1 MFRRKKKE
9 RLDDDVESELDDE
22 YADEYEDDGY
32 EDDEYAG
39 DEYDDSFDDEDAEP
53 DAVVPAAATS
63 EPQTGPFD
71 AVAPDDGLPRV
82 DLGGMQIPV
91 LEGLELRVEVDEAGQ
106 VVAATLVDGSSQMQL
121 GAFAAPKTSGIWSD
135 VRQEI
140 ADSIRS
146 GGGSVEEA
154 DGPYGPELRTSVP
167 TEVPGQLAPAR
178 FVGID
183 GPRWFLRAL
192 FSGPAGTDPDA
203 SPRLD
208 SVLRAVVVVR
218 GGDAMPIRDP
228 LPLRLPDE
236 AVAAQS
242 AADADGTESDGPGID
257 PFERGPEI
265 TEVR

>member
-1 MFRRKKKE
+1 MFRRRKKE
-9 RLDDDVESELDDE
+9 QSDSEFDSEYADDE
-22 YADEYEDDGY
+22 YAD
-32 EDDEYAG
+32 DEYADG
-39 DEYDDSFDDEDAEP
+39 DRLDDEGADAP
-53 DAVVPAAATS
+53 AGAGLPAGAAAGSS
-63 EPQTGPFD
+63 ESQTGPFD
-71 AVAPDDGLPRV
+71 AVAPEDGLPRV
-82 DLGGMQIPV
+82 DLGGMQVPV
-91 LEGLELRVEVDEAGQ
+91 LEGLELRVEVDESGQ
-106 VVAATLVDGSSQMQL
+106 VVAATLVDGANMMQL
-121 GAFAAPKTSGIWSD
+121 GAFAAPKTTGIWTD

-146 GGGSVEEA
+146 GGGRVDEV
-154 DGPYGPELRTSVP
+154 DGPYGLELRTAVP
-167 TEVPGQLAPAR
+167 TDTPGQLAPAR

-203 SPRLD
+203 SPLLD

-236 AVAAQS
+236 AVAAQQEQE
-242 AADADGTESDGPGID
+242 GEQPGID

>member
-1 MFRRKKKE
+1 MFRRRKE
-9 RLDDDVESELDDE
+9 RREEEFEEDFEDDVQNEYDDDIDDE
-22 YADEYEDDGY
+22 YDESDDGADDADDADEDDDAAASSVG
-32 EDDEYAG
+32 A
-39 DEYDDSFDDEDAEP
+39 DDSG
-53 DAVVPAAATS
+53 
-63 EPQTGPFD
+63 TGPYD

-82 DLGGMQIPV
+82 DLGGMQVPV
-91 LEGLELRVEVDEAGQ
+91 LEGLELRVEVDESGQ
-106 VVAATLVDGSSQMQL
+106 VVAATLVDGDSLMQL
-121 GAFAAPKTSGIWSD
+121 GAFAAPKTSGIWAD

-146 GGGSVEEA
+146 GGGNVDEV
-154 DGPYGPELRTSVP
+154 DGPYGLELRTAVP
-167 TEVPGQLAPAR
+167 TDVPGQLAPAR

-203 SPRLD
+203 SEQLNN
-208 SVLRAVVVVR
+208 VLEAVVIVR

-236 AVAAQS
+236 AVAAAQAEAGAEEQS
-242 AADADGTESDGPGID
+242 PGID

>member
-1 MFRRKKKE
+1 MFRRRKE
-9 RLDDDVESELDDE
+9 RREEEFEEDFEDDVR
-22 YADEYEDDGY
+22 
-32 EDDEYAG
+32 
-39 DEYDDSFDDEDAEP
+39 DEYDDIDDEHDADDDGDGDEG
-53 DAVVPAAATS
+53 AAPAASGDDAG
-63 EPQTGPFD
+63 TGPFD

-82 DLGGMQIPV
+82 DLGGMQVPV

-106 VVAATLVDGSSQMQL
+106 VVAATLVDGDSLMQL
-121 GAFAAPKTSGIWSD
+121 GAFAAPKTSGIWAE

-146 GGGSVEEA
+146 GGGNVDEV
-154 DGPYGPELRTSVP
+154 DGPYGLELRTAVP
-167 TEVPGQLAPAR
+167 TEVPGQFAPAR

-203 SPRLD
+203 SAQLN
-208 SVLRAVVVVR
+208 SVLEAVVIVR
-218 GGDAMPIRDP
+218 GSDAMPIRDP
-228 LPLRLPDE
+228 LPLRLPEE
-236 AVAAQS
+236 AVAAAQAES
-242 AADADGTESDGPGID
+242 GADEQRPGID

>member
-1 MFRRKKKE
+1 MFRRRKKE
-9 RLDDDVESELDDE
+9 RSESEFDAEFNGDIDAQMDDE
-22 YADEYEDDGY
+22 YAD
-32 EDDEYAG
+32 AG
-39 DEYDDSFDDEDAEP
+39 EEGDAGL
-53 DAVVPAAATS
+53 PAGSTAES
-63 EPQTGPFD
+63 QTGPFD
-71 AVAPDDGLPRV
+71 AAAPDDGLPRV
-82 DLGGMQIPV
+82 DLGGMQVPV
-91 LEGLELRVEVDEAGQ
+91 LEGLELRVEVDESGQ
-106 VVAATLVDGSSQMQL
+106 VVAATLVDGANLMQL
-121 GAFAAPKTSGIWSD
+121 GAFAAPKTSGIWAE

-146 GGGSVEEA
+146 GGGNVEEVE
-154 DGPYGPELRTSVP
+154 GPYGPELRTAVP

-203 SPRLD
+203 SPLLD

-228 LPLRLPDE
+228 LPLRLPE
-236 AVAAQS
+236 QAVAA
-242 AADADGTESDGPGID
+242 AAPDADAEQKPGID